1 MAMDVTSAANSA
13 LSAAKS
19 PSTSLT
25 QTEQDSLAGLSG
37 DDYKRAYAQL
47 MLQKQQETVS
57 FVSNILK
64 KRKEI
69 AMAVIGN
76 LR

>member
-1 MAMDVTSAANSA
+1 MDVTSAANNA

-19 PSTSLT
+19 PSTNLTSL
-25 QTEQDSLAGLSG
+25 EQDTLAGLSG

-57 FVSNILK
+57 FVSNVMK
-64 KRKEI
+64 KRNEI
-69 AMAVIGN
+69 IMAAVGN

>member
-1 MAMDVTSAANSA
+1 MDVTSAANSA
-13 LSAAKS
+13 LSAAKA
-19 PSTSLT
+19 PSTGLT

-64 KRKEI
+64 KRNEI